1 MYNFEELLTLG
12 ELIDGLQ
19 KIVDADESDKMV
31 ITTGGTY
38 VSGFSSYRGNYQE
51 LAIVPSGGYS
61 SESLTVAQFLTKAKE
76 ADGARFDGWKG
87 GEYLMTRENG
97 LWLAHVGECPGI
109 GIEKMQDTKYHF
121 VLHGKITSDC

>member
-1 MYNFEELLTLG
+1 MT
-12 ELIDGLQ
+12 
-19 KIVDADESDKMV
+19 
-31 ITTGGTY
+31 
-38 VSGFSSYRGNYQE
+38 SGPIQVPPS
-51 LAIVPSGGYS
+51 VPS
-61 SESLTVAQFLTKAKE
+61 FLVSIRLLYRMNGLSRRDAFHQSGPFIYVE
-76 ADGARFDGWKG
+76 ADGARLDGWKG